1 MHGEIMS
8 KGQKIT
14 MWVISGLLAA
24 LFLFAG
30 LPKLL
35 MPAKMLT
42 QWVYPPWFLTVVGVC
57 ETLGA
62 IGLLIPRIATLAAAG
77 LCGIM
82 IGAVYTLVAH
92 HMSKELPVPIVVFIL
107 LMLVIFLRRKESG
120 SGSARAA
127 AI

>member
-1 MHGEIMS
+1 MS
-8 KGQKIT
+8 KGQKIA

-35 MPAKMLT
+35 TPGKMLS
-42 QWVYPPWFLTVVGVC
+42 QWVYAPWFLTVVGVC

-62 IGLLIPRIATLAAAG
+62 IGLLIPRLAALAAAG

-82 IGAVYTLVAH
+82 IGAVYTLVTH
-92 HMSKELPVPIVVFIL
+92 HLSKELPVPIVVFIL
-107 LMLVIFLRRKESG
+107 LMLVIFLRRKEGRGMGAGAVS
-120 SGSARAA
+120 
-127 AI
+127 

>member
-1 MHGEIMS
+1 MS

-14 MWVISGLLAA
+14 MWVVSILLTA

-35 MPAKMLT
+35 MPEKMMS
-42 QWVYPPWFLTVVGVC
+42 QWVYARWFLTVVGTC

-62 IGLLIPRIATLAAAG
+62 IGLLISRLAALAAAG

-92 HMSKELPVPIVVFIL
+92 HMYKELPFPIVTFCL
-107 LMLVIFLRRKESG
+107 LMLVISLRRKEG
-120 SGSARAA
+120 KTAA
-127 AI
+127 Q